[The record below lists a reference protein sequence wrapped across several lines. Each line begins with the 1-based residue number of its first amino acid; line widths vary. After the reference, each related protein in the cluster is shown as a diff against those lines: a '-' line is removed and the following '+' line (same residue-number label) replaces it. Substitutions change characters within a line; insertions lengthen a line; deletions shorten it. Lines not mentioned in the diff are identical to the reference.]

1 MWGRLGNHG
10 GEGET
15 KVAYIGLQGDHTH
28 GQRMAVNAKYE
39 VIPTPDDDKLFQ
51 DSHTHPMSPQANAQP
66 GM

>member
-1 MWGRLGNHG
+1 MSRAPFTNITALALFFPGNHG

-39 VIPTPDDDKLFQ
+39 VIKE
-51 DSHTHPMSPQANAQP
+51 
-66 GM
+66 